1 MLSVDPKRI
10 LGRWREG
17 YALDLHSEGSTYVG
31 EDEYGHPQF
40 ETQRTPVGELLY
52 KLKYHQDISV
62 VPELADAAA
71 SFIASWI
78 DTPDAIVVVPPSHDR
93 KIQPVFEIARQSGK
107 LLNVPVF
114 EDAVI
119 RIKEIPELKNV
130 FDRDQRAS
138 LLEDAHSVD
147 SSKINGK
154 RILLFDDLYRS
165 GASMNAI
172 ASMLYDEAGVSEV
185 FALTIT
191 RTRSNR

>member
-10 LGRWREG
+10 LGRWRGG
-17 YALDLHSEGSTYVG
+17 YALDLHTEGSTPTS
-31 EDEYGHPQF
+31 EDEYGHSHF
-40 ETQRTPVGELLY
+40 ATQRTPVGELLY

-62 VPELADAAA
+62 VAELAETAAA
-71 SFIASWI
+71 FVALWI

-93 KIQPVFEIARQSGK
+93 KIQPVFEIARELGK
-107 LLNVPVF
+107 LLKVAVYD
-114 EDAVI
+114 DAVI
-119 RIKEIPELKNV
+119 RIKEIPELKNI

-138 LLEDAHSVD
+138 LLENAHSVD
-147 SSKINGK
+147 SSKISGK

-172 ASMLYDEAGVSEV
+172 ASMLYDEAGATEV

-191 RTRSNR
+191 KTRSNR

>member
-10 LGRWREG
+10 LGRWRGG
-17 YALDLHSEGSTYVG
+17 YALDLHTEGSTPIG
-31 EDEYGHPQF
+31 GDEYGHSQF
-40 ETQRTPVGELLY
+40 ETRRTPVGELLY

-62 VPELADAAA
+62 VAELAEAAA
-71 SFIASWI
+71 AFVASWI

-93 KIQPVFEIARQSGK
+93 KIQPVFEIARQLGK
-107 LLNVPVF
+107 LLNVAVYD
-114 EDAVI
+114 DAVI
-119 RIKEIPELKNV
+119 RVKEIPELKNV
-130 FDRDQRAS
+130 FDRDERSS
-138 LLEDAHSVD
+138 LLENAHSVD
-147 SSKINGK
+147 SSNISGK

-191 RTRSNR
+191 KTRSNR

>member
-17 YALDLHSEGSTYVG
+17 YALDLHSEGSTHIG
-31 EDEYGHPQF
+31 EDEYGHSQF
-40 ETQRTPVGELLY
+40 ETRRTPVGELLY
-52 KLKYHQDISV
+52 KLKYHQDASV
-62 VPELADAAA
+62 APELAEATAT
-71 SFIASWI
+71 FVASWI
-78 DTPDAIVVVPPSHDR
+78 GAPDAIVVVPPSHDR
-93 KIQPVFEIARQSGK
+93 KIQPVFEIARQLGM
-107 LLNVPVF
+107 LLNVSVF

-130 FDRDQRAS
+130 FDRDQRAT
-138 LLEDAHSVD
+138 LLEDAHAVD

-191 RTRSNR
+191 KTRSNR